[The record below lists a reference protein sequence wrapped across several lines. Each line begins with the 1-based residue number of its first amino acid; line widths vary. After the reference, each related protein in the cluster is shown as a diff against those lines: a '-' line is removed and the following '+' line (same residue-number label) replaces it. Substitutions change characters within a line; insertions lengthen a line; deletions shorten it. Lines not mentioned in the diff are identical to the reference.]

1 MHTTHNFLVVKPG
14 QDDRQDAFSDTVRI
28 SSLLPR
34 RRRCRR
40 HVVHLFTLVAPLR
53 KIDSLFFDASRAR
66 VFLCVCFCRAIFEKN
81 QKRIDV
87 FFVMFYY
94 FNSGVHTIVVA
105 NFAFLV
111 LNLSLS
117 LSFSHF
123 VSLCVC
129 VSTRSALRCGALLY
143 SKRRKLFYFCVYGVV
158 VLFPRQHRLLY
169 VLYSFHQRELISAF
183 FLQGLF
189 ARFQPGLDVT
199 EIVLRPF

>member
-87 FFVMFYY
+87 FFVMFCYIS
-94 FNSGVHTIVVA
+94 SGAHNRRELRV
-105 NFAFLV
+105 FLV

-117 LSFSHF
+117 LSLSNTL
-123 VSLCVC
+123 SLSLSVC
-129 VSTRSALRCGALLY
+129 VY
-143 SKRRKLFYFCVYGVV
+143 
-158 VLFPRQHRLLY
+158 P
-169 VLYSFHQRELISAF
+169 
-183 FLQGLF
+183 
-189 ARFQPGLDVT
+189 
-199 EIVLRPF
+199 

>member
-117 LSFSHF
+117 LSLTL
-123 VSLCVC
+123 SLSLSVC

-143 SKRRKLFYFCVYGVV
+143 SKRRKLFYFCVYGV

-199 EIVLRPF
+199 EIVLRPL